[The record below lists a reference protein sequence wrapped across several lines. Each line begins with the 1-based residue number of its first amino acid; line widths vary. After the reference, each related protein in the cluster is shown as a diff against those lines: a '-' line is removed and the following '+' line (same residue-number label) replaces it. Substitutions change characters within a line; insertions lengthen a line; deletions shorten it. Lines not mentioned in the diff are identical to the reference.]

1 MKTERR
7 LFNSIVLFL
16 LILTTFGSVF
26 AMRGGLSTVFAD
38 SIPKL
43 SNRKFTDAL
52 TDMTA
57 EYDKNV
63 TQRQAERDPYISERL
78 IVKSTDENLD
88 PDDYGA
94 VDAIHDRNGTYIL
107 QFDSSIEA
115 KRAAQSIAEED
126 STVYVEPDGY
136 LFACDFSDSLN
147 EDLWGASAAMIGADQ
162 YAESLTGSAGSV
174 EVAVLDTGISFTSPK
189 LAGRLDTVRAKS
201 FATYEGDLLY
211 VDQSQDS
218 STELKARHGTHVA
231 GIIVQCTEALP
242 NIAILPVRVLNNKG
256 SGYVSQVANG
266 IRYAA
271 DQGASVI
278 NMSLSNRLTVGGET
292 IRLAVDYAI
301 SRGAV
306 VVVVSGN
313 DGQNVAD
320 ITPGNLEECIVVGAV
335 NSNKSRWY
343 SSNYGSTVD
352 LVAPGVNVYSTSWE
366 NVSNGYNS
374 LTGTSMAAP
383 HAAAAA
389 AMLKLSNS
397 SYSPAE
403 IEHLLQTHVLDLGD
417 SGKDNYYGYGMV
429 DLTTLLDDENPD
441 EELDEWNAQNQ
452 QAADAV
458 IAMIDALP
466 SPVTLADKEA
476 VEAARAAY
484 DALTYTQKQLVTNLS
499 VLEAAEAAIAQAEAE
514 VDAVI
519 SQIAAL
525 PSQITLA
532 DKDAVEAARAA
543 YDALTDA
550 QKQLVTNLSTL
561 EDAEAA
567 IAQAEAEVNQAA
579 ADVVIEQINALPS
592 PVTLAD
598 KDAVEAARA
607 AYDALTDP
615 QKQLVT
621 NLSTLEDAEAAI
633 AQAEEEADNQAAAD
647 VVIEQINALP
657 SPVTL
662 ADKDAVEAARAAYDA
677 LTDAQKLLVTNLS
690 TLETAESAIV
700 QAEEEAADQAAADAV
715 INQINALPSQ
725 ITLAD
730 KDAVEAVRAA
740 YDALTEEQKAL
751 VTNLSVLEQAES
763 VIEQAEAEAAADQ
776 AAADAVINQINA
788 LPSQITLADKDA
800 VEAARAAYEALTEE
814 QKALVTNLSVLEAT
828 ETALQKAID
837 EEQSSTEKET
847 EHHGSDKRRYPGTNP
862 KPNVTYTVPLKTK
875 QKTKKLMVTG
885 LAGGDKVISW
895 QSSNK
900 KRAKVTGKPDGT
912 CTIKAGK
919 KTGKVSITAVTASG
933 RKVIFKL
940 RVRNNKVK
948 TKKLETQTPTITI
961 RAGEQVR
968 LETERNPITS
978 IEKKTYSSKNKG
990 IVTVT
995 KKGVIK
1001 GIAPGSTK
1009 ITVRCGKAK
1018 LRIQVIVY

>member
-26 AMRGGLSTVFAD
+26 FMRGGLSTVFAD

-94 VDAIHDRNGTYIL
+94 VDAIRDRTGTYIL
-107 QFDSSIEA
+107 QFDSSVEA

-201 FATYEGDLLY
+201 FATYEGDLLN

-301 SRGAV
+301 SRGAA

-383 HAAAAA
+383 HAASAA

-525 PSQITLA
+525 PSQI
-532 DKDAVEAARAA
+532 
-543 YDALTDA
+543 
-550 QKQLVTNLSTL
+550 
-561 EDAEAA
+561 
-567 IAQAEAEVNQAA
+567 
-579 ADVVIEQINALPS
+579 
-592 PVTLAD
+592 TLAD

-751 VTNLSVLEQAES
+751 VTNLSVLE
-763 VIEQAEAEAAADQ
+763 
-776 AAADAVINQINA
+776 
-788 LPSQITLADKDA
+788 
-800 VEAARAAYEALTEE
+800 
-814 QKALVTNLSVLEAT
+814 AT

-895 QSSNK
+895 QSSSK

-940 RVRNNKVK
+940 RIRKNKVK

-961 RAGEQVR
+961 RAGMQVR

-978 IEKKTYSSKNKG
+978 TEKKTYSSKNKA
-990 IVTVT
+990 IATVT

-1001 GIAPGSTK
+1001 GIAPGTTK

-1018 LRIQVIVY
+1018 LRIRVIVN

>member
-201 FATYEGDLLY
+201 FATYEGDLLN

-313 DGQNVAD
+313 DGQNVAE

-335 NSNKSRWY
+335 NSNKNRWY

-366 NVSNGYNS
+366 NLTNGYNS

-567 IAQAEAEVNQAA
+567 IAQAETEVNQAA

-598 KDAVEAARA
+598 KG
-607 AYDALTDP
+607 
-615 QKQLVT
+615 
-621 NLSTLEDAEAAI
+621 
-633 AQAEEEADNQAAAD
+633 
-647 VVIEQINALP
+647 
-657 SPVTL
+657 
-662 ADKDAVEAARAAYDA
+662 AVEAARAAYDA

-837 EEQSSTEKET
+837 KEQSSTEKET

-933 RKVIFKL
+933 RKV
-940 RVRNNKVK
+940 
-948 TKKLETQTPTITI
+948 

-978 IEKKTYSSKNKG
+978 TEKKTYSSKNKA
-990 IVTVT
+990 IATVT

-1001 GIAPGSTK
+1001 GIAPGTTK

-1018 LRIQVIVY
+1018 LRIRVIVN

>member
-7 LFNSIVLFL
+7 FFNSIVLFL
-16 LILTTFGSVF
+16 LILTSFGSVF
-26 AMRGGLSTVFAD
+26 GVRGCLSTVHAD
-38 SIPKL
+38 SVPKL
-43 SNRKFTDAL
+43 SARKFTDAL

-107 QFDSSIEA
+107 QFESSGEA
-115 KRAAQSIAEED
+115 KRAAQSIAAED

-147 EDLWGASAAMIGADQ
+147 EDLWGTSAAMVGADQ

-201 FATYEGDLLY
+201 FATYEGDLLN
-211 VDQSQDS
+211 VDQSQES
-218 STELKARHGTHVA
+218 STELKSRHGTHVA

-242 NIAILPVRVLNNKG
+242 NVVILPVRVLNNKG
-256 SGYVSQVANG
+256 AGYVSQVANG

-301 SRGAV
+301 SRGAA

-366 NVSNGYNS
+366 NLTNGYNQ

-389 AMLKLSNS
+389 AMLKLANSN
-397 SYSPAE
+397 YSPAE
-403 IEHLLQTHVLDLGD
+403 IEHILQTHVLDLGD

-429 DLTTLLDDENPD
+429 DLTTLLNDENPD

-458 IAMIDALP
+458 ISMINQLP
-466 SPVTLADKEA
+466 SPITLEHKQQ

-484 DALTYTQKQLVTNLS
+484 DALTFTQKQLVTNLS

-598 KDAVEAARA
+598 KDAVEAA
-607 AYDALTDP
+607 
-615 QKQLVT
+615 
-621 NLSTLEDAEAAI
+621 
-633 AQAEEEADNQAAAD
+633 
-647 VVIEQINALP
+647 
-657 SPVTL
+657 
-662 ADKDAVEAARAAYDA
+662 
-677 LTDAQKLLVTNLS
+677 
-690 TLETAESAIV
+690 
-700 QAEEEAADQAAADAV
+700 
-715 INQINALPSQ
+715 
-725 ITLAD
+725 
-730 KDAVEAVRAA
+730 RAA

-862 KPNVTYTVPLKTK
+862 KPNVTYSVPLKTK

-895 QSSNK
+895 QSSSK

-940 RVRNNKVK
+940 RIRKNKVK

-978 IEKKTYSSKNKG
+978 TEKKTYSSKNKG
-990 IVTVT
+990 IATVT

-1001 GIAPGSTK
+1001 GIAHGTTK

-1018 LRIQVIVY
+1018 LRIRVIVN

>member
-7 LFNSIVLFL
+7 FFNSIVLFL
-16 LILTTFGSVF
+16 LILTSFGSVF
-26 AMRGGLSTVFAD
+26 GVRGCLSTVHAD
-38 SIPKL
+38 SVPKL
-43 SNRKFTDAL
+43 SARKFTDAL

-107 QFDSSIEA
+107 QFESSGEA
-115 KRAAQSIAEED
+115 KRAAQSIAAED

-147 EDLWGASAAMIGADQ
+147 EDLWGTSAAMVGADQ

-201 FATYEGDLLY
+201 FATYEGDLLN
-211 VDQSQDS
+211 VDQSQES
-218 STELKARHGTHVA
+218 STELKSRHGTHVA

-242 NIAILPVRVLNNKG
+242 NVVILPVRVLNNKG
-256 SGYVSQVANG
+256 AGYVSQVANG

-301 SRGAV
+301 SRGAA

-366 NVSNGYNS
+366 NLTNGYNQ

-389 AMLKLSNS
+389 AMLKLANSN
-397 SYSPAE
+397 YSPAE
-403 IEHLLQTHVLDLGD
+403 IEHILQTHVLDLGD

-598 KDAVEAARA
+598 KG
-607 AYDALTDP
+607 
-615 QKQLVT
+615 
-621 NLSTLEDAEAAI
+621 
-633 AQAEEEADNQAAAD
+633 
-647 VVIEQINALP
+647 
-657 SPVTL
+657 
-662 ADKDAVEAARAAYDA
+662 AVEAARAAYDA
-677 LTDAQKLLVTNLS
+677 LTDAQKLLVTNLN

-730 KDAVEAVRAA
+730 KDTVEAARAA

-862 KPNVTYTVPLKTK
+862 KPNVTYSVPLKTK

-895 QSSNK
+895 QSSSK

-940 RVRNNKVK
+940 RIRKNKVK

-978 IEKKTYSSKNKG
+978 TEKKTYSSKNKG
-990 IVTVT
+990 IATVT

-1001 GIAPGSTK
+1001 GIAHGTTK

-1018 LRIQVIVY
+1018 LRIRVIVN